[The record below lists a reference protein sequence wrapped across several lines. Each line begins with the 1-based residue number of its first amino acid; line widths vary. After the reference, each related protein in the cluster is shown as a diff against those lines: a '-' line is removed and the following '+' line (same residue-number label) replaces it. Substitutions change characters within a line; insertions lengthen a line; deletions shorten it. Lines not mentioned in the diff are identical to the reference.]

1 MGFPYALLPVWL
13 VRDSRALARGC
24 RSMPCLSAGQ
34 QPATSPDALPLSN
47 EGQSNFATVA
57 PGWKQAKRLS
67 GEP

>member
-1 MGFPYALLPVWL
+1 MGFPYARLPVLL
-13 VRDSRALARGC
+13 VRNSRALARGC
-24 RSMPCLSAGQ
+24 RSMPRLSAGQ
-34 QPATSPDALPLSN
+34 QPARNPDVLPLSK